1 VHPLC
6 KSFELK
12 SSPLK
17 YPNYYI
23 LFPIKLVAA
32 LILASLPVAGFS
44 QTGKE
49 ISTSQFPCQGIEFN
63 SNKEHLR
70 GSGYAESSDPTIAR
84 DKAMILAKEALAASI
99 KSQIDV
105 VTSLYTKSTGNPS
118 EYLKEFENINAEAID
133 ETIEGVNVI
142 CQKQEKLKNKNIK
155 YYIACEIG
163 TLPLIT
169 KIEEKVY
176 SNKNLKSD
184 FNKERFEKIFNE
196 EIEKL
201 ETKK

>member
-1 VHPLC
+1 MRYRFIITYLITFSTLLSVAQ
-6 KSFELK
+6 KVKEV
-12 SSPLK
+12 SS
-17 YPNYYI
+17 
-23 LFPIKLVAA
+23 
-32 LILASLPVAGFS
+32 
-44 QTGKE
+44 
-49 ISTSQFPCQGIEFN
+49 SQFPCQGIEFN
-63 SNKEHLR
+63 SDKNHLR

-84 DKAMILAKEALAASI
+84 EKAVILAKEALAASI

-105 VTSLYTKSTGNPS
+105 VTTLYTKSTNNPQ
-118 EYLKEFENINAEAID
+118 EYTKEFENINAETID

-142 CQKQEKLKNKNIK
+142 CQKQEKLKNKNTK

-176 SNKNLKSD
+176 SNKNLKVD
-184 FNKERFEKIFNE
+184 FNKERFERIFNE

-201 ETKK
+201 EKKQ